1 MKCNIVDCYFRLG
14 TDCRFNKETDIHEEK
29 KCLQNEGIRFV
40 KFDINGQKRVA
51 TFVTLH
57 DFQVFESVAKE
68 EAISIEILSFM
79 PQ

>member
-1 MKCNIVDCYFRLG
+1 MKCNMNCYFRLG
-14 TDCRFNKETDIHEEK
+14 TECRFNAETHTPEAK
-29 KCLQNEGIRFV
+29 QCLQNEGIRFV

-79 PQ
+79 PY